1 MDNGFENKNW
11 LKLDNA
17 ALIYPATLNRKI
29 ATMFRFTVALT
40 EEVDTYILQES
51 LNNVMKRFPTFNYSI
66 KEGFFWFYLNFINDS
81 PKIGQ
86 DYQNPMVRI
95 HWKDNKNYMFRV
107 RFYCNRIAVEFFHA
121 LTDGTGGLTFIMTL
135 VGEYLRLK
143 YSISLKY
150 NSLVLNPND
159 KASNKEIEDC
169 FLKYAGKTGK
179 MDKEEKAYHIKGIEE
194 NANII
199 NIITGKINIAKLK
212 EICSKYNATIT
223 EFLSALIVESIEEM
237 ARKDNIS
244 KSVPIK
250 VSVPVNLRKV
260 FNTNTFRNFS
270 SYVNIGICSNKNGH
284 AFEEIVEVIKR
295 QMKEMTTKKKMTEK
309 ISANVNLANNFV
321 IRIIPLF
328 IKKRIMSIV
337 ENRVGDGY
345 VSTTLSNVGL
355 IKLPKEMEKYITD
368 VNFILGKSKGKSGS
382 IGAIGYKDTLYIS
395 FSRKIK
401 EAEFE
406 RLFFTKLVK
415 MGLEVEIESNR

>member
-1 MDNGFENKNW
+1 MEKKFENKSW

-17 ALIYPATLNRKI
+17 ALIYPAIINRKI
-29 ATMFRFTVALT
+29 ATMFRFTVDLT
-40 EEVDTYILQES
+40 EEVDIDLLQKA
-51 LNNVMKRFPTFNYSI
+51 LNNIMERFPTFNYSI
-66 KEGFFWFYLNFINDS
+66 KEGFFWFYLNFINDT

-107 RFYCNRIAVEFFHA
+107 RFYCNRVAVEFFHA

-135 VGEYLRLK
+135 IGEYLKLK
-143 YSISLKY
+143 YSISFKY
-150 NSLVLNPND
+150 NNLVLNPKD
-159 KASNKEIEDC
+159 KPLETEIEDC
-169 FLKYAGKTGK
+169 FLKCADKTGK
-179 MDKEEKAYHIKGIEE
+179 MEKEKKAYHIKGIEE

-199 NIITGKINIAKLK
+199 NIITGKININKLK

-223 EFLSALIVESIEEM
+223 EFLTAVIIDSIEDIV
-237 ARKDNIS
+237 RKENRS

-250 VSVPVNLRKV
+250 VSVPVNLRKI
-260 FNTNTFRNFS
+260 FNKNTFRNFS
-270 SYVNIGICSNKNGH
+270 SYVNVGIYSDKNGH
-284 AFEEIVEVIKR
+284 SLDEIVETVKR

-309 ISANVNLANNFV
+309 ISANVNLAKNFI

-337 ENRVGDGY
+337 EYKVGDGY
-345 VSTTLSNVGL
+345 ISTTLSNIGL
-355 IKLPKEMEKYITD
+355 VKLPKEIEKYVTD
-368 VNFILGKSKGKSGS
+368 INFILGKSKGKSGS
-382 IGAIGYKDTLYIS
+382 IGAIGYKDNLYIS

-401 EAEFE
+401 EVEFE

-415 MGLEVEIESNR
+415 MGLEIEIESNR